1 VNESKSI
8 RLEVTDEFYLSP
20 IVRTD
25 KAAYLE
31 HFADPEIAHNLLAI
45 PFPYTEADADWW
57 LDRCE
62 QSIGSPMTNFA
73 LRTPSGYLIGAIGVV
88 GALSADAHSAEFGY
102 WLAQSYRGRG
112 LMPRV
117 IRTFSD
123 YAFQELRIH
132 RLFATPFS
140 SNLASHRALEKAGF
154 QREGLLRH
162 HHLKEGIYL
171 DAIIYGRIS
180 DSNGNA

>member
-25 KAAYLE
+25 KVAYLE

-62 QSIGSPMTNFA
+62 QSIGSPMTKWQVLFA
-73 LRTPSGYLIGAIGVV
+73 ALERRTCCT
-88 GALSADAHSAEFGY
+88 
-102 WLAQSYRGRG
+102 SYRIFLSR
-112 LMPRV
+112 
-117 IRTFSD
+117 
-123 YAFQELRIH
+123 
-132 RLFATPFS
+132 
-140 SNLASHRALEKAGF
+140 N
-154 QREGLLRH
+154 
-162 HHLKEGIYL
+162 
-171 DAIIYGRIS
+171 
-180 DSNGNA
+180 